1 MILDRPPWPNNRLVS
16 SRSLIFRIIS
26 VTDRV
31 VEIAALHVVLRLLRR
46 EGDWQHW
53 SEKVPEYIYPS
64 DSVPEFAT
72 ILVPNVDNTRTNFLM
87 ETIAKQQKV
96 TATNRPP
103 RVAAACSQLP
113 VCVTV

>member
-1 MILDRPPWPNNRLVS
+1 MLL
-16 SRSLIFRIIS
+16 
-26 VTDRV
+26 
-31 VEIAALHVVLRLLRR
+31 LLRR
-46 EGDWQHW
+46 KGDWQHW

-96 TATNRPP
+96 TKYLQLLIGASS
-103 RVAAACSQLP
+103 VAAACSQFP
-113 VCVTV
+113 VCVMVFTPFSGTE